1 MHIRDWEVLKRIV
14 NSIEKDVINYDII
27 LNDNIPFKFMKGSVF
42 MFTIEEITL
51 LDSYRKTDL
60 RKTIEEIKSN
70 YQYQE
75 DQEIINL
82 IDALFIKLEKISEND
97 YTNIDFSLSL
107 ADEPNFK

>member
-1 MHIRDWEVLKRIV
+1 MKVKEPY
-14 NSIEKDVINYDII
+14 INYDII
-27 LNDNIPFKFMKGSVF
+27 LNDNIVFKFMKGSVF

-51 LDSYRKTDL
+51 LDSYRKIDL

-82 IDALFIKLEKISEND
+82 IDALLIKLEKVSEND
-97 YTNIDFSLSL
+97 YKNIDFSLSL